1 MSMPNI
7 PDIEPKINLCKED
20 VLNVLY
26 MSVALQ
32 EISLSHILNA
42 QGELLQQVI
51 SKNEYKYSPQ
61 DLLNIN
67 KSIDVTI
74 EKIHCLEKL
83 LVEKLNSIKD
93 I

>member
-7 PDIEPKINLCKED
+7 PDIEPKIDLCKED
-20 VLNVLY
+20 VLNILY

-42 QGELLQQVI
+42 EGEILQQIV
-51 SKNEYKYSPQ
+51 SKNEYEYCMQ
-61 DLLNIN
+61 ELITIN
-67 KSIDVTI
+67 KSVDVTI
-74 EKIHCLEKL
+74 EKIYALEKI
-83 LVEKLNSIKD
+83 LVEKLNTIKD

>member
-7 PDIEPKINLCKED
+7 PDIEPKISLCRED

-42 QGELLQQVI
+42 QGELLQQVV
-51 SKNEYKYSPQ
+51 SKNEFKYSPQ

-67 KSIDVTI
+67 KSIDLTI
-74 EKIHCLEKL
+74 ERIHCLEKL
-83 LVEKLNSIKD
+83 LVEKLNLIKD